1 MPKEGHISLEDLNWK
16 FGWSVFPESL
26 ILYTEEENKF
36 REEVRKVAEELILPR
51 ADRIDREADYD
62 AIRDIY
68 RELGRRGYLA
78 TVFPKETGG
87 KGVVYRTIMAEER
100 AAASLSYDVARC
112 ASTDLYGYPCSTSEQ
127 RNSTKNS

>member
-1 MPKEGHISLEDLNWK
+1 MKALRGIAMPKEGHISLEDLIWK

-87 KGVVYRTIMAEER
+87 KGRRIQNYNGRGKGCR
-100 AAASLSYDVARC
+100 
-112 ASTDLYGYPCSTSEQ
+112 
-127 RNSTKNS
+127 